1 MLIKQ
6 FFSMPIIDNSKNE
19 KVMEGNHFG
28 LEHNKMDHKAYND
41 QEHQINASN
50 GPHAITV
57 MVMMKIT
64 K

>member
-1 MLIKQ
+1 
-6 FFSMPIIDNSKNE
+6 MPIIDNSKNE